1 MKNIRSPQNRADHAG
16 YDCSRLHL
24 RFGWW
29 SLLVFLTLGFVLESL
44 HAMKVG
50 WYLSVANETRRLM
63 WTLAHAHGTLI
74 ALVNVAF
81 GLTVQL
87 RPVGRR
93 QYDRASRFLLAA
105 SILLP
110 MGFFLG
116 GIFVYGGDP
125 GLGSL
130 LVPVGAISLFIA
142 VYLIAR
148 GAGSQTAQPVS
159 GKGSTTKETLRSKSR
174 R

>member
-1 MKNIRSPQNRADHAG
+1 MKKIRSPQNRTDHAG

-44 HAMKVG
+44 HALKIG

-63 WTLAHAHGTLI
+63 WTLAHAHGTLL

-81 GLTVQL
+81 GLTIQL
-87 RPVGRR
+87 WPTGGRR
-93 QYDRASRFLLAA
+93 YNRASRFLLAA
-105 SILLP
+105 SLLLP

-116 GIFVYGGDP
+116 GIFVHGGDP
-125 GLGSL
+125 GLGVL
-130 LVPVGAISLFIA
+130 LVPIGSIALFIA

-148 GAGSQTAQPVS
+148 SAGVQTSRPVS
-159 GKGSTTKETLRSKSR
+159 EEELTTKETLRSKSR

>member
-1 MKNIRSPQNRADHAG
+1 MKNIRSPQNRADRADS
-16 YDCSRLHL
+16 DCSRLHL

-29 SLLVFLTLGFVLESL
+29 SLLAFLTLGFVLESL
-44 HAMKVG
+44 HALKIG

-63 WTLAHAHGTLI
+63 WTLAHAHGTLL

-81 GLTVQL
+81 GLTIQL
-87 RPVGRR
+87 RPTGGRR
-93 QYDRASRFLLAA
+93 YDWASRFLLAA
-105 SILLP
+105 SLLLP

-125 GLGSL
+125 GLGAL
-130 LVPVGAISLFIA
+130 LVPVGSISLFIA

-148 GAGSQTAQPVS
+148 SAGSQTARPVS
-159 GKGSTTKETLRSKSR
+159 EEGLTTKETLRSKSR

>member
-1 MKNIRSPQNRADHAG
+1 MKKIRSPQNRTDHAG

-81 GLTVQL
+81 GLTIQL
-87 RPVGRR
+87 RPAGGG

-110 MGFFLG
+110 LGFFLG

-125 GLGSL
+125 GLGVL
-130 LVPVGAISLFIA
+130 MVPIGSISLFIA

-148 GAGSQTAQPVS
+148 SAGAQTSRPVS
-159 GKGSTTKETLRSKSR
+159 EEGLTTKETLRSKSR

>member
-1 MKNIRSPQNRADHAG
+1 MKNIRSPQNRADRADL
-16 YDCSRLHL
+16 DCSLLHL

-29 SLLVFLTLGFVLESL
+29 SLLAFLTLGFMLESL
-44 HAMKVG
+44 HALKVG

-63 WTLAHAHGTLI
+63 WTLAHAHGTLL

-81 GLTVQL
+81 GLTIQL
-87 RPVGRR
+87 RPSGGRR
-93 QYDRASRFLLAA
+93 YYRASRFLLAA
-105 SILLP
+105 SLLLP

-130 LVPVGAISLFIA
+130 LVPVGSISLFIA

-148 GAGSQTAQPVS
+148 SAGSQTAQPVS
-159 GKGSTTKETLRSKSR
+159 EEGLATKETLRSKSR

>member
-1 MKNIRSPQNRADHAG
+1 MKKIRSPQNRTDHAG

-63 WTLAHAHGTLI
+63 WTLAHAHGTLL

-81 GLTVQL
+81 GLTIQL
-87 RPVGRR
+87 RPTGGG

-110 MGFFLG
+110 LGFFLG
-116 GIFVYGGDP
+116 GIFVHGGDP
-125 GLGSL
+125 GFGVLMVPIGS
-130 LVPVGAISLFIA
+130 ISLFIA

-148 GAGSQTAQPVS
+148 STGSQTAQPVS
-159 GKGSTTKETLRSKSR
+159 GKGLTTKETLRSKSR

>member
-1 MKNIRSPQNRADHAG
+1 MKKIRSPQNRADHAG

-81 GLTVQL
+81 GLTIQL
-87 RPVGRR
+87 RPAGGG

-110 MGFFLG
+110 LGFFLG

-125 GLGSL
+125 GLGVL
-130 LVPVGAISLFIA
+130 MVPIGSISLFIA

-148 GAGSQTAQPVS
+148 SAGAQTSRPVS
-159 GKGSTTKETLRSKSR
+159 EEGLTTKETLRSKSR